1 MGTILEPLSEPL
13 VVSIKEAA
21 RLLSLSRFTVRLYAV
36 QGLIKSVRLGK
47 RIVIPLE
54 EVRRVAREGVKT
66 PKSLQQAQD
75 KS

>member
-1 MGTILEPLSEPL
+1 MEPLSEPL

-21 RLLSLSRFTVRLYAV
+21 RLLSISRFTVRLYAL

-47 RIVIPLE
+47 RIVIPVE
-54 EVRRVAREGVKT
+54 EVRRVAKEGVQP
-66 PKSLQQAQD
+66 PKSLQEAKE